1 LTAEPSLRLPA
12 GYRVLVTAGAS
23 EAGRAIALALLRAGA
38 KVHVCDVDEA
48 ALAALAEQHLNASVT
63 VCDLAVDQQVER
75 LFQDVEATLGGLD
88 ALVNTSGIGDPAGA
102 IESIAPAAWRRW
114 LDVGMTGMFLVT
126 RKAVPLLKRN
136 PDGCIV
142 NVIPVAGRPGDA
154 ASTPGA
160 VAREGMVGFTR
171 SLARELGPAGI
182 RVNAILPNVAL
193 DGAAD
198 ADDAAAD
205 AERRY
210 LGRPAPGRMVS
221 GGDVAG
227 MVLFLCSSLG
237 RTMSGQSLGMGGH
250 VESL

>member
-1 LTAEPSLRLPA
+1 MTVEPSLRLPA
-12 GYRVLVTAGAS
+12 GYRALVTAGAS
-23 EAGRAIALALLRAGA
+23 EAGQAIALALLRAGA
-38 KVHVCDVDEA
+38 KVHACDIDEA
-48 ALAALAEQHLNASVT
+48 ALTALADQHLNASAT
-63 VCDLAVDQQVER
+63 VCDLAADSQVER

-88 ALVNTSGIGDPAGA
+88 ALVNTSGIDGPEGA

-126 RKAVPLLKRN
+126 RKAVPLLRRS

-142 NVIPVAGRPGDA
+142 NVIAAAGRPGDA
-154 ASTPGA
+154 GRTPGA
-160 VAREGMVGFTR
+160 AALGGMVGFTR

-182 RVNAILPNVAL
+182 RVNAILPNVA
-193 DGAAD
+193 G
-198 ADDAAAD
+198 DAAAE
-205 AERRY
+205 AARHHP
-210 LGRPAPGRMVS
+210 GRPAPGRMVS
-221 GGDVAG
+221 ASDVAG